1 MRWIAMAQSKVL
13 MTINHALMVEV
24 QKISKGYRLKV
35 QWDSRA
41 MSEKQ
46 VDEMVE
52 LFNKTLDTMSQSN
65 KDSSKLVELL
75 EIETGVDAIW
85 R

>member
-1 MRWIAMAQSKVL
+1 
-13 MTINHALMVEV
+13 
-24 QKISKGYRLKV
+24 
-35 QWDSRA
+35 

-65 KDSSKLVELL
+65 KDSSRLVELL